1 MPKENKIAII
11 GLGYVGLPLAIAFS
25 KFYKVIG
32 FDIDTDRVNEL
43 NDSFDSNADIS
54 FEINENIK
62 FTDKEKDLF
71 VADIYIITVPTPVTS
86 KNIPDLSILE
96 RATKTVATYLR
107 KGDIVIYESTVYP
120 GVTEDIC
127 VPILEKLSGFKY
139 NADFYCGYSP
149 ERISPGAEK
158 YSLENVVKVTS
169 GSTLEVA
176 DDIDRMY
183 QKIIKAGTYQAPSI
197 KVAEAA
203 KVVENTQRD
212 VNIALMNELSMMF
225 DKMNIET
232 SEVLSAARTKWN
244 FLDFKPGLV
253 GGHCIGVDPYY
264 LLHKSEEMGYKP
276 TLLHSSRS
284 INNKVASFIIEKTK
298 ELLSNTDKVISESS
312 VLILGYTFKENCS
325 DTRNTKVKDIYDSL
339 VESSCRVSIY
349 DPYILPDSDN
359 NFINNPFESDQ
370 KYDAII
376 VAVAHNEF
384 LKYSIDDFYNLSK
397 GKLVFLDLKGIYEK
411 SSWKL

>member
-139 NADFYCGYSP
+139 NTDFYCGYSP

-176 DDIDRMY
+176 DDIDKMY
-183 QKIIKAGTYQAPSI
+183 QKIIKAGTYKAPSI

-212 VNIALMNELSMMF
+212 INIALMNELSMMF
-225 DKMNIET
+225 DKMNIDT
-232 SEVLSAARTKWN
+232 SEVLEAAKTKWN

-284 INNKVASFIIEKTK
+284 INNKIASFIVEKTK
-298 ELLSNTDKVISESS
+298 
-312 VLILGYTFKENCS
+312 
-325 DTRNTKVKDIYDSL
+325 
-339 VESSCRVSIY
+339 
-349 DPYILPDSDN
+349 
-359 NFINNPFESDQ
+359 
-370 KYDAII
+370 
-376 VAVAHNEF
+376 
-384 LKYSIDDFYNLSK
+384 
-397 GKLVFLDLKGIYEK
+397 
-411 SSWKL
+411 